1 MAVNSPPN
9 NFTIVSNRPDFN
21 LQFPS
26 SDFKNSILHEIKS
39 FKSKQKNMIDFKMY
53 LRTFY
58 DKKSILSKRL
68 ILVKNLWKSKIS
80 EENIIYLSIQI
91 DSYSLLIQ

>member
-1 MAVNSPPN
+1 
-9 NFTIVSNRPDFN
+9 
-21 LQFPS
+21 
-26 SDFKNSILHEIKS
+26 
-39 FKSKQKNMIDFKMY
+39 MINFKMY

-68 ILVKNLWKSKIS
+68 ILVKSLWKSKIS

-91 DSYSLLIQ
+91 DSINKNLFNYNQFTLMKNNDFSCLRSFS